1 MKSTMLQKF
10 RWMAALFVLSAATGA
25 LAADNTAKPD
35 ERPIRLIVPFAPGGA
50 SDVLAR
56 IIAQHLIESLKRQVI
71 VDNRPGAGG
80 NIGMGIV
87 AKATPDGNV
96 MSIASSAFV
105 VNPSLYDQ
113 IPYDAIKDFAPITNV
128 ASASTVLVV
137 HPSVAAKSVKELVA
151 LVKASP
157 GKFNYASSGAG
168 TGQHLAGELFKTTAG
183 LDVSHIPFNG
193 AGPAVLAV
201 LGAQVQMGFSSLPAV
216 RGQIANGTLRA
227 IAVTT
232 MKRAVAIPAV
242 PTFDESGYPGF
253 EVDFWQGL
261 VMPGGTPRP
270 VVNRMNAEM
279 LKMLQGQEVKKRL
292 DGLGFEAV
300 GSSPDQFAQQIAAEL
315 AKWSKFIKQ
324 AGIKL

>member
-168 TGQHLAGELFKTTAG
+168 TGQHLAGELFKTTAA

-232 MKRAVAIPAV
+232 MKRAVAIPDV
-242 PTFDESGYPGF
+242 PTFDEAGYPGF

>member
-193 AGPAVLAV
+193 DGPEVLAV

-232 MKRAVAIPAV
+232 MKRAVAIPDV

>member
-96 MSIASSAFV
+96 MSIASSAYV

-193 AGPAVLAV
+193 AGPAVIAV

-232 MKRAVAIPAV
+232 MKRAVAIPDV

>member
-1 MKSTMLQKF
+1 M
-10 RWMAALFVLSAATGA
+10 
-25 LAADNTAKPD
+25 
-35 ERPIRLIVPFAPGGA
+35 
-50 SDVLAR
+50 
-56 IIAQHLIESLKRQVI
+56 
-71 VDNRPGAGG
+71 
-80 NIGMGIV
+80 
-87 AKATPDGNV
+87 
-96 MSIASSAFV
+96 
-105 VNPSLYDQ
+105 
-113 IPYDAIKDFAPITNV
+113 
-128 ASASTVLVV
+128 
-137 HPSVAAKSVKELVA
+137 
-151 LVKASP
+151 
-157 GKFNYASSGAG
+157 
-168 TGQHLAGELFKTTAG
+168 
-183 LDVSHIPFNG
+183 
-193 AGPAVLAV
+193 
-201 LGAQVQMGFSSLPAV
+201 

-227 IAVTT
+227 LAVTT
-232 MKRAVAIPAV
+232 MKRAVAIPDV

>member
-1 MKSTMLQKF
+1 MKSTMLQKS

-227 IAVTT
+227 LAVTT
-232 MKRAVAIPAV
+232 MKRAVAIPDV
-242 PTFDESGYPGF
+242 PTFDEAGYPGF

-270 VVNRMNAEM
+270 FVNRMNAEM

>member
-1 MKSTMLQKF
+1 MRAIF
-10 RWMAALFVLSAATGA
+10 IGALLIASAAG
-25 LAADNTAKPD
+25 AADVAQFPVK
-35 ERPIRLIVPFAPGGA
+35 PIRMVVPFGA
-50 SDVLAR
+50 GSNTDILAR
-56 IIAQHLIESLKRQVI
+56 TVAVRMSESWGQQVI

-193 AGPAVLAV
+193 AGPAVIAV

-232 MKRAVAIPAV
+232 MKRAVAIPDV

-261 VMPGGTPRP
+261 VMPAGTPRP

>member
-25 LAADNTAKPD
+25 LAADNMAKPD

-96 MSIASSAFV
+96 MSIASSAYV

-151 LVKASP
+151 LIKASP

-193 AGPAVLAV
+193 AGPAVIAV

-232 MKRAVAIPAV
+232 MKRAVAIPDV

-261 VMPGGTPRP
+261 VMPAGTPRP

>member
-1 MKSTMLQKF
+1 MNRSAIFKRLAV
-10 RWMAALFVLSAATGA
+10 AALLVIACVHGAGAAEPHTEA
-25 LAADNTAKPD
+25 
-35 ERPIRLIVPFAPGGA
+35 RPIRLIVPFAPGGA

-56 IIAQHLIESLKRQVI
+56 IIAQHLTESLKRQVI

-80 NIGMGIV
+80 NIGMGIA
-87 AKATPDGNV
+87 AKATPDGSV

-113 IPYDAIKDFAPITNV
+113 VPYDAIKDFAPVTNL

-137 HPSVAAKSVKELVA
+137 HPSVPAKSLKELVT
-151 LVKASP
+151 LIKSSP

-168 TGQHLAGELFKTTAG
+168 TGQHLAGELFKSSAA
-183 LDVSHIPFNG
+183 LDISHIPFNG
-193 AGPAVLAV
+193 AGPAVIAV
-201 LGAQVQMGFSSLPAV
+201 LGSQVQMGFSSLPAV
-216 RGQIANGTLRA
+216 RAQIANGGLRA

-232 MKRAVAIPAV
+232 KKRAAAIPDV

-261 VMPGGTPRP
+261 VLPGGTPRA
-270 VVNRMNAEM
+270 VVNRMNAEIVN
-279 LKMLQGQEVKKRL
+279 MLQGQDVRKRL
-292 DGLGFEAV
+292 DGLGFEPV
-300 GSSPDQFAQQIAAEL
+300 GSSPDEFAKQIAAEL

>member
-1 MKSTMLQKF
+1 MKSTMQQKS

-183 LDVSHIPFNG
+183 LDVSLIPFNG

-232 MKRAVAIPAV
+232 MKRAVAIPDV
-242 PTFDESGYPGF
+242 PTFDEAGYPGF

>member
-151 LVKASP
+151 LIKASP

-193 AGPAVLAV
+193 AGPAVIAV

-232 MKRAVAIPAV
+232 MKRAVAIPDV

>member
-10 RWMAALFVLSAATGA
+10 RWMAALFVMSAATGA

-232 MKRAVAIPAV
+232 MKRAVAIPDV

>member
-1 MKSTMLQKF
+1 MKSTMLQKS

-227 IAVTT
+227 LAVTT
-232 MKRAVAIPAV
+232 MKRAVAIPNV

>member
-1 MKSTMLQKF
+1 MKSTMLQKS

-168 TGQHLAGELFKTTAG
+168 TGQHLAGELFNTTAG
-183 LDVSHIPFNG
+183 LDVSHIPING

-232 MKRAVAIPAV
+232 MKRAVAIPDV

>member
-1 MKSTMLQKF
+1 MLQKF

-96 MSIASSAFV
+96 MSIASSAYV

-151 LVKASP
+151 LIKASP

-232 MKRAVAIPAV
+232 MKRAVAIPDV

>member
-25 LAADNTAKPD
+25 LAADNMAKPD

-71 VDNRPGAGG
+71 VDNRQGAGG

-193 AGPAVLAV
+193 AGPAVIAV

-232 MKRAVAIPAV
+232 MKRAVAIPDV

-261 VMPGGTPRP
+261 VMPAGTPRP

>member
-87 AKATPDGNV
+87 AKATPHGNV

-168 TGQHLAGELFKTTAG
+168 TGQHLAGELFKTTAA

-232 MKRAVAIPAV
+232 MKRAVAIPDV
-242 PTFDESGYPGF
+242 PTFDEAGYPGF

>member
-25 LAADNTAKPD
+25 LAADSTAKPD

-232 MKRAVAIPAV
+232 MKRAVAIPDV

>member
-193 AGPAVLAV
+193 AGPAVIAV

-232 MKRAVAIPAV
+232 MKRAVAIPDV

>member
-10 RWMAALFVLSAATGA
+10 RRMAALFVLPAATGA
-25 LAADNTAKPD
+25 LAADSAAQPD

-56 IIAQHLIESLKRQVI
+56 IIAQHLTDSVKRQVI

-113 IPYDAIKDFAPITNV
+113 IPYDAIRDFAPITNV

-137 HPSVAAKSVKELVA
+137 HPSVPAKSVKELVA

-168 TGQHLAGELFKTTAG
+168 TGLHLAGELFKTTAG

-193 AGPAVLAV
+193 AGPAVIAV

-216 RGQIANGTLRA
+216 RAQIANGTLRA

-232 MKRAVAIPAV
+232 MKRAAATPDV

-270 VVNRMNAEM
+270 IVNRMNAEM

-300 GSSPDQFAQQIAAEL
+300 GSSPDQFAKQIAAEL
-315 AKWSKFIKQ
+315 AKWSRFIKQ

>member
-1 MKSTMLQKF
+1 MKPMMLQIHC
-10 RWMAALFVLSAATGA
+10 WTMSLFMLPVTTAV
-25 LAADNTAKPD
+25 LAADNSRPD

-50 SDVLAR
+50 SDVLGR
-56 IIAQHLIESLKRQVI
+56 IIAQHLTESLKRQVV
-71 VDNRPGAGG
+71 VDNRAGAGG
-80 NIGMGIV
+80 NIGMGI
-87 AKATPDGNV
+87 AARAAPDGYV

-113 IPYDAIKDFAPITNV
+113 IPYDAIKDFAPITNI

-137 HPSVAAKSVKELVA
+137 HPSVATKSVKELVA
-151 LVKASP
+151 LLKASP

-168 TGQHLAGELFKTTAG
+168 TGQHLAGELFKTAAG

-193 AGPAVLAV
+193 AGPAVIAV

-216 RGQIANGTLRA
+216 RAQIANGTLRA

-232 MKRAVAIPAV
+232 MKRAAAIPNV

-270 VVNRMNAEM
+270 IVNRMNAEILQM
-279 LKMLQGQEVKKRL
+279 LEGLEIKKRL
-292 DGLGFEAV
+292 DGLGFESV
-300 GSSPDQFAQQIAAEL
+300 GSSPEQFARQIAAEL
-315 AKWSKFIKQ
+315 AKWGKFIKQ

>member
-1 MKSTMLQKF
+1 MKSTMLQKS

-232 MKRAVAIPAV
+232 MKRAVAIPDV

>member
-96 MSIASSAFV
+96 MSIASSAYV

-151 LVKASP
+151 LIKASP

-193 AGPAVLAV
+193 AGPAVIAV

-232 MKRAVAIPAV
+232 MKRAVAIPDV

>member
-71 VDNRPGAGG
+71 VDTRPGAGG

-232 MKRAVAIPAV
+232 MKRAVAIPDV

>member
-25 LAADNTAKPD
+25 LAADNMAKPD

-193 AGPAVLAV
+193 AGPAVIAV

-232 MKRAVAIPAV
+232 MKRAVAIPDV

-261 VMPGGTPRP
+261 VMPAGTPRP

>member
-232 MKRAVAIPAV
+232 MKRAVAIPDV

>member
-96 MSIASSAFV
+96 MSIASSAYV

-151 LVKASP
+151 LIKASP

-193 AGPAVLAV
+193 AGPAVIAV

-232 MKRAVAIPAV
+232 MKRAVAIPDV

-300 GSSPDQFAQQIAAEL
+300 GSSPNQFAQQIAAEL

>member
-227 IAVTT
+227 LAVTT
-232 MKRAVAIPAV
+232 MKRAVAIPDV

>member
-1 MKSTMLQKF
+1 
-10 RWMAALFVLSAATGA
+10 VVA
-25 LAADNTAKPD
+25 LAADSTAKPD

-168 TGQHLAGELFKTTAG
+168 TGQHLAGELFKTTAA

-232 MKRAVAIPAV
+232 MKRAVAIPDV
-242 PTFDESGYPGF
+242 PTFDEAGYPGF

>member
-87 AKATPDGNV
+87 AKATPDDNV

-232 MKRAVAIPAV
+232 MKRAVAIPDV

>member
-35 ERPIRLIVPFAPGGA
+35 ERPIRLIVPCAPGGA

-232 MKRAVAIPAV
+232 MKRAVAIPDV